1 MTKEDNIMLGENI
14 LRLRKEANL
23 SQETLGDIIGV
34 TRQTISNWELEETA
48 PNPEQLKLLSKA
60 FNISIDDLLN
70 NDIQNIIVKKVSD
83 TEIVVNAIM
92 KVLKVIG
99 IAFVVFVIII
109 AIAALVIV
117 FMEWE
122 LRQIIFAFFDSY

>member
-23 SQETLGDIIGV
+23 SQEALGDIIGV
-34 TRQTISNWELEETA
+34 TRRTISNWELEETA

-60 FNISIDDLLN
+60 FNVSIDDLLN
-70 NDIQNIIVKKVSD
+70 NDIQNIVVKKVSD
-83 TEIVVNAIM
+83 TEIVINAIM

-109 AIAALVIV
+109 TIAALVIALTASV
-117 FMEWE
+117 PS
-122 LRQIIFAFFDSY
+122 L

>member
-1 MTKEDNIMLGENI
+1 MLGENI

-23 SQETLGDIIGV
+23 SQEALGDIVGV

-70 NDIQNIIVKKVSD
+70 NDIQNI
-83 TEIVVNAIM
+83 VVNEIM

-99 IAFVVFVIII
+99 IAFVFFVIII

-117 FMEWE
+117 FMK
-122 LRQIIFAFFDSY
+122 

>member
-1 MTKEDNIMLGENI
+1 MLGENI

-23 SQETLGDIIGV
+23 SQEALGDIIGV

-60 FNISIDDLLN
+60 FNVSIDDLLN

-83 TEIVVNAIM
+83 TEIVGNAIM
-92 KVLKVIG
+92 KVLKTIG

-117 FMEWE
+117 FME
-122 LRQIIFAFFDSY
+122 

>member
-1 MTKEDNIMLGENI
+1 MLGENI

-23 SQETLGDIIGV
+23 SQEALSDIVGV

-60 FNISIDDLLN
+60 FKVSIDDLLN
-70 NDIQNIIVKKVSD
+70 NDIQNIVVKKVSD

-99 IAFVVFVIII
+99 AGSVVTKDIPSNSIAFGNPAKVK
-109 AIAALVIV
+109 
-117 FMEWE
+117 
-122 LRQIIFAFFDSY
+122 S

>member
-1 MTKEDNIMLGENI
+1 MLGENI

-23 SQETLGDIIGV
+23 SQEALGDIIGV
-34 TRQTISNWELEETA
+34 TRQTISNRELEETA

-60 FNISIDDLLN
+60 FNVSADDLLN

-99 IAFVVFVIII
+99 IAFVAFVIII
-109 AIAALVIV
+109 AIAELVIV
-117 FMEWE
+117 
-122 LRQIIFAFFDSY
+122 LTASVPSL

>member
-1 MTKEDNIMLGENI
+1 MTKEDNIKLVENI
-14 LRLRKEANL
+14 LRLRKETNL
-23 SQETLGDIIGV
+23 LQEALGDIIGV

-60 FNISIDDLLN
+60 FNVSIDDLLN

-92 KVLKVIG
+92 KALKVIG
-99 IAFVVFVIII
+99 IAFIAFVIII

-117 FMEWE
+117 
-122 LRQIIFAFFDSY
+122 LTASVPSL

>member
-1 MTKEDNIMLGENI
+1 MLGENI

-23 SQETLGDIIGV
+23 SQEALGDIIGI

-60 FNISIDDLLN
+60 FNVSIDDLLN
-70 NDIQNIIVKKVSD
+70 NEIQNIIVKKNSD
-83 TEIVVNAIM
+83 TEIVINTIT

-99 IAFVVFVIII
+99 IAFVIFVIII
-109 AIAALVIV
+109 VIAALVIV
-117 FMEWE
+117 FME
-122 LRQIIFAFFDSY
+122 

>member
-1 MTKEDNIMLGENI
+1 MLGENI
-14 LRLRKEANL
+14 LKLRKEANL
-23 SQETLGDIIGV
+23 SQEALGDIVGV

-92 KVLKVIG
+92 KVLKSIG
-99 IAFVVFVIII
+99 IAFVVFAIII

-117 FMEWE
+117 LME
-122 LRQIIFAFFDSY
+122 

>member
-1 MTKEDNIMLGENI
+1 MLGENI

-23 SQETLGDIIGV
+23 SQEALGDIIGV

-60 FNISIDDLLN
+60 FNVSIDDLLN
-70 NDIQNIIVKKVSD
+70 NDIQNVIVKKVSD

-99 IAFVVFVIII
+99 IAFVAFAIII

-117 FMEWE
+117 
-122 LRQIIFAFFDSY
+122 LTASVPSL

>member
-60 FNISIDDLLN
+60 FNVSVDDLLN

-92 KVLKVIG
+92 KALKVIG
-99 IAFVVFVIII
+99 IAFIAFVIII

-117 FMEWE
+117 
-122 LRQIIFAFFDSY
+122 LTASVPSL

>member
-23 SQETLGDIIGV
+23 SQEALGDIIGV

-60 FNISIDDLLN
+60 FNVSADYLLN

-99 IAFVVFVIII
+99 IAFVAFVIII
-109 AIAALVIV
+109 AIAELVIV
-117 FMEWE
+117 
-122 LRQIIFAFFDSY
+122 LTASVPSL

>member
-23 SQETLGDIIGV
+23 SQEALGDIIGV

-60 FNISIDDLLN
+60 FNVSADDLLN

-99 IAFVVFVIII
+99 IAFVAFVIIV
-109 AIAALVIV
+109 AIAELVIV
-117 FMEWE
+117 
-122 LRQIIFAFFDSY
+122 LTASVPSL

>member
-1 MTKEDNIMLGENI
+1 MLGENI
-14 LRLRKEANL
+14 LKLRKEANL
-23 SQETLGDIIGV
+23 SQEALGDIVGV

-60 FNISIDDLLN
+60 FNVSIDDLLN

-99 IAFVVFVIII
+99 IAFVVFAIII
-109 AIAALVIV
+109 AIAALVI
-117 FMEWE
+117 M
-122 LRQIIFAFFDSY
+122 LYAYIPMS

>member
-1 MTKEDNIMLGENI
+1 MT
-14 LRLRKEANL
+14 
-23 SQETLGDIIGV
+23 
-34 TRQTISNWELEETA
+34 
-48 PNPEQLKLLSKA
+48 NP
-60 FNISIDDLLN
+60 
-70 NDIQNIIVKKVSD
+70 NIIVKKVSD

-117 FMEWE
+117 FME
-122 LRQIIFAFFDSY
+122 

>member
-23 SQETLGDIIGV
+23 SQEALGDIIGV

-60 FNISIDDLLN
+60 FNVSIDDLLN
-70 NDIQNIIVKKVSD
+70 NDIQNIVVKKVSD

-99 IAFVVFVIII
+99 IAFIAFVIII

-117 FMEWE
+117 
-122 LRQIIFAFFDSY
+122 LTASVPSL

>member
-1 MTKEDNIMLGENI
+1 MLGENI

-23 SQETLGDIIGV
+23 SQEALGDIIGV

-60 FNISIDDLLN
+60 FNVSIDDLLN

-83 TEIVVNAIM
+83 TEIIVNAIM

-99 IAFVVFVIII
+99 IAFVVFAIII

-117 FMEWE
+117 
-122 LRQIIFAFFDSY
+122 LTASVPSL

>member
-1 MTKEDNIMLGENI
+1 MLNIFDTIPKVFARRYNRKLAILMTKGS
-14 LRLRKEANL
+14 KSFAEA
-23 SQETLGDIIGV
+23 LGDIIGI

-60 FNISIDDLLN
+60 FNVSIDDLLN

-117 FMEWE
+117 FME
-122 LRQIIFAFFDSY
+122 

>member
-1 MTKEDNIMLGENI
+1 MAILMTKEDNIMLGENI

-23 SQETLGDIIGV
+23 SQEALSDIVGV

-60 FNISIDDLLN
+60 FNVSIDDLLN
-70 NDIQNIIVKKVSD
+70 NDIQNVIVKKVSD

-99 IAFVVFVIII
+99 IAFVAFVIII
-109 AIAALVIV
+109 VIAALVIV
-117 FMEWE
+117 
-122 LRQIIFAFFDSY
+122 LTASVPSL

>member
-1 MTKEDNIMLGENI
+1 MTRFQRSSRENI
-14 LRLRKEANL
+14 LRLRKDANL
-23 SQETLGDIIGV
+23 SQEALGDIIGV

-60 FNISIDDLLN
+60 FKVSIDDLLN
-70 NDIQNIIVKKVSD
+70 NDIQNIVVKKVSD

-92 KVLKVIG
+92 KILKMIG
-99 IAFVVFVIII
+99 IAFVVFVVII

-117 FMEWE
+117 
-122 LRQIIFAFFDSY
+122 LTSSVPSL

>member
-1 MTKEDNIMLGENI
+1 MLGENI
-14 LRLRKEANL
+14 LKLRKEANL
-23 SQETLGDIIGV
+23 SQEALGDIVGV

-99 IAFVVFVIII
+99 IAFVVFAIII
-109 AIAALVIV
+109 AIAALVI
-117 FMEWE
+117 M
-122 LRQIIFAFFDSY
+122 LYAYIPMS

>member
-23 SQETLGDIIGV
+23 SQKALGDIVGV

-83 TEIVVNAIM
+83 TEIIVNAIM
-92 KVLKVIG
+92 KVLKTIAV
-99 IAFVVFVIII
+99 AFVVFAIII
-109 AIAALVIV
+109 AIAALVITIYGYIP
-117 FMEWE
+117 M
-122 LRQIIFAFFDSY
+122 S

>member
-23 SQETLGDIIGV
+23 SQEALGDIIGV

-60 FNISIDDLLN
+60 FNVSIDDLLN

-99 IAFVVFVIII
+99 IAFVAFVIII

-117 FMEWE
+117 
-122 LRQIIFAFFDSY
+122 LTASVPSL

>member
-14 LRLRKEANL
+14 LRLRKETNL
-23 SQETLGDIIGV
+23 SQEALGDIIGV

-60 FNISIDDLLN
+60 FNVSADDLLN

-99 IAFVVFVIII
+99 IAFVAFVIII
-109 AIAALVIV
+109 AIAELVIV
-117 FMEWE
+117 
-122 LRQIIFAFFDSY
+122 LTASVPSL

>member
-23 SQETLGDIIGV
+23 SQEALGDIIGV

-60 FNISIDDLLN
+60 FNVSADDLLN

-99 IAFVVFVIII
+99 IAFVAFVIII
-109 AIAALVIV
+109 AIAELVIV
-117 FMEWE
+117 
-122 LRQIIFAFFDSY
+122 LTASVPSL

>member
-1 MTKEDNIMLGENI
+1 MLGENI

-23 SQETLGDIIGV
+23 SQEALGDIIGV

-60 FNISIDDLLN
+60 FNVSIDDLLN
-70 NDIQNIIVKKVSD
+70 NDIQNIVVKKVSD

-99 IAFVVFVIII
+99 IAFIAFVIII

-117 FMEWE
+117 
-122 LRQIIFAFFDSY
+122 LTASVPSL

>member
-1 MTKEDNIMLGENI
+1 MLGENI
-14 LRLRKEANL
+14 LKLRKEANL
-23 SQETLGDIIGV
+23 SQEALGDIVGV

-48 PNPEQLKLLSKA
+48 SNPEQLKLLSKA

-99 IAFVVFVIII
+99 VG
-109 AIAALVIV
+109 LSMMSYTLRR
-117 FMEWE
+117 MEIMS
-122 LRQIIFAFFDSY
+122 LGDK

>member
-1 MTKEDNIMLGENI
+1 MLGENI

-23 SQETLGDIIGV
+23 SQEALGDIICV

-60 FNISIDDLLN
+60 FNVSADDLLN

-99 IAFVVFVIII
+99 IAFVTFVIII
-109 AIAALVIV
+109 AIAELVIV
-117 FMEWE
+117 LTASGHHYKREKFN
-122 LRQIIFAFFDSY
+122 

>member
-23 SQETLGDIIGV
+23 SQEALGDIVGV

-60 FNISIDDLLN
+60 FNVSIDDLLN

-92 KVLKVIG
+92 KVLKTIG
-99 IAFVVFVIII
+99 IAFVVFAILI

-117 FMEWE
+117 FMEY
-122 LRQIIFAFFDSY
+122 FFLKREYF

>member
-1 MTKEDNIMLGENI
+1 MLGENI

-23 SQETLGDIIGV
+23 SQEALGDIIGV
-34 TRQTISNWELEETA
+34 TRQTISNWELEEAA
-48 PNPEQLKLLSKA
+48 PNSEQLKLLSKA
-60 FNISIDDLLN
+60 FNVSIDDFLN

-92 KVLKVIG
+92 KVLKTIG

-117 FMEWE
+117 FME
-122 LRQIIFAFFDSY
+122 

>member
-1 MTKEDNIMLGENI
+1 MLGENI

-23 SQETLGDIIGV
+23 SQEALGDIIGV

-60 FNISIDDLLN
+60 FNVSIDDLLN
-70 NDIQNIIVKKVSD
+70 NDIQNIIVKKVND

-99 IAFVVFVIII
+99 IAFVVFAIII
-109 AIAALVIV
+109 AIAALVI
-117 FMEWE
+117 M
-122 LRQIIFAFFDSY
+122 LYAYIPMP

>member
-1 MTKEDNIMLGENI
+1 MLGENI

-23 SQETLGDIIGV
+23 SQEALGDIIGI

-99 IAFVVFVIII
+99 IAFVVFAIIIII
-109 AIAALVIV
+109 ATLIIV
-117 FMEWE
+117 FME
-122 LRQIIFAFFDSY
+122 

>member
-1 MTKEDNIMLGENI
+1 MLGENI

-23 SQETLGDIIGV
+23 SQEALGDIIGI
-34 TRQTISNWELEETA
+34 TRQMISNWELEETA
-48 PNPEQLKLLSKA
+48 PNPKQLKLLSKA
-60 FNISIDDLLN
+60 FKISIDDLLN

-99 IAFVVFVIII
+99 IAFVIFAIII
-109 AIAALVIV
+109 AVAALVIV
-117 FMEWE
+117 FME
-122 LRQIIFAFFDSY
+122 

>member
-1 MTKEDNIMLGENI
+1 MLGENI

-23 SQETLGDIIGV
+23 SQEALGDIIGV

-48 PNPEQLKLLSKA
+48 PNPEQLKLLLKA
-60 FNISIDDLLN
+60 FNVSIDDLLN

-92 KVLKVIG
+92 KVLKTIG

-117 FMEWE
+117 FME
-122 LRQIIFAFFDSY
+122 

>member
-1 MTKEDNIMLGENI
+1 MLGENI

-23 SQETLGDIIGV
+23 SQEALGDIIGV
-34 TRQTISNWELEETA
+34 TRQTISNWELEEAA

-60 FNISIDDLLN
+60 FNVSADDLLN

-99 IAFVVFVIII
+99 IAFVAFVIII
-109 AIAALVIV
+109 AIAELVIV
-117 FMEWE
+117 
-122 LRQIIFAFFDSY
+122 LTASVPSL